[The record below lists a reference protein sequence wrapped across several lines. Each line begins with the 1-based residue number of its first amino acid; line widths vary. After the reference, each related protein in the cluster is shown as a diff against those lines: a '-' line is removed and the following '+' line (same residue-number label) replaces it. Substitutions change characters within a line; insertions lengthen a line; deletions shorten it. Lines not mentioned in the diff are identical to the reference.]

1 MHRKILSFESAVH
14 ARMAN
19 VVSPP
24 ETVKHRNRESFGMS
38 GAMQVK
44 SSKMLLFLAFAL
56 KV

>member
-38 GAMQVK
+38 GAMQGEK
-44 SSKMLLFLAFAL
+44 FKDAL
-56 KV
+56 IL